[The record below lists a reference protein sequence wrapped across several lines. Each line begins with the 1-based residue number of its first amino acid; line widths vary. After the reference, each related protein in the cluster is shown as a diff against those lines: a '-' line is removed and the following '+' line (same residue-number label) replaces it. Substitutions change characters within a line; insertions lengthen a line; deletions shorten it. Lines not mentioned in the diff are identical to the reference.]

1 VTDAVYLC
9 TALVVA
15 TAAVFKLHALRRD
28 ARNSASRFLCLTL
41 VALAAALAVQ
51 GSTVHAFVN
60 ELVGGNRA
68 RLLGNALTVV
78 AALGVQGTL
87 AHLLRDPRAARRT
100 MRRSTVVAVA
110 ALALMAVLFTTAPVE
125 GPTRD
130 FAATYGR
137 EPLFLA
143 YLLVYLGYLS
153 VALSG
158 VLSLTRRY
166 ARHTER
172 VFLRVGLRLMGL
184 GAMCGLL
191 YVGYK
196 ATYFLLLLMRHRS
209 FGVESD
215 ISTALAA
222 AAALLVTVGA
232 TIPAWGPPLA
242 RISQRFSQWHAYR
255 RLRPLWGD
263 LSAVAPDIGLTP
275 VTSGLAKLAL
285 RDAGIH
291 LYRRV
296 IEIYDGRMAL
306 RPYLDKAVADRARLL
321 ADDAG
326 LVGTGRD
333 AVVEAARLAAG
344 IDAMKRGT
352 SAVEEDSSVP
362 PSPGGTSLSDEA
374 AWLIQV
380 AHAYRQS
387 PVVHATLRQLAIPT
401 SGGRTAR

>member
-1 VTDAVYLC
+1 VTDTVYLC

-51 GSTVHAFVN
+51 GSTLHAFVN
-60 ELVGGNRA
+60 ELIGGNRA

-110 ALALMAVLFTTAPVE
+110 ALVLMAVLFTTAPVE

-153 VALSG
+153 VALFG

-184 GAMCGLL
+184 GAVCGLL

-196 ATYFLLLLMRHRS
+196 ATYFLLLLVRQRS

-232 TIPAWGPPLA
+232 TIPAWGPPPRAYFAEIQSVA
-242 RISQRFSQWHAYR
+242 R
-255 RLRPLWGD
+255 
-263 LSAVAPDIGLTP
+263 LSAAPST
-275 VTSGLAKLAL
+275 
-285 RDAGIH
+285 
-291 LYRRV
+291 
-296 IEIYDGRMAL
+296 
-306 RPYLDKAVADRARLL
+306 
-321 ADDAG
+321 
-326 LVGTGRD
+326 VG
-333 AVVEAARLAAG
+333 
-344 IDAMKRGT
+344 
-352 SAVEEDSSVP
+352 
-362 PSPGGTSLSDEA
+362 
-374 AWLIQV
+374 
-380 AHAYRQS
+380 
-387 PVVHATLRQLAIPT
+387 
-401 SGGRTAR
+401 